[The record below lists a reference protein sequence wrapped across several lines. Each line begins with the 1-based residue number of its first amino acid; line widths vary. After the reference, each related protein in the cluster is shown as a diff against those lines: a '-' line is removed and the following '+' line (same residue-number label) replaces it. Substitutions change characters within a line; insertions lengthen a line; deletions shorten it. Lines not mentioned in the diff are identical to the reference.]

1 MKSTSDNQTKKRS
14 AGRTAVRVILIAL
27 AVVLGLALI
36 AFGIF
41 FIKLKHMSRNA
52 TSIVEK
58 PTLSPNAAQPAP
70 PPSLIPVENPE
81 DLDLTTDYDP
91 AIDPSDIDE
100 DPIFAVDPYD
110 KDVVNILLLG
120 NDARDQQDHGRSDTM
135 MLLSYNSRTHE
146 AKLVSFLRD
155 TWIYIPGR
163 DKWNRINTA
172 YRFGGIGLAIN
183 TINTN
188 FGLDIQYYV
197 RTDFE
202 SLVKATDLL
211 GGIDLYLTERE
222 TQFINKAASNS
233 VPLEERDGVQHLDGA
248 QTLIHSR
255 NRSIG
260 NGDWS
265 RTERQRNVMNAFLQ
279 RAMKEK
285 NIASLASLI
294 YSMFD
299 LVETNLQPSQM
310 ISLASDVVFGGG
322 VQLQSRPLP
331 FEGTWQ
337 YAKESGMAV
346 IHIDIDENRRLLH
359 EYIYG
364 R

>member
-1 MKSTSDNQTKKRS
+1 MKVKTDNQEKKQKPLR
-14 AGRTAVRVILIAL
+14 RVLKVCLIILAAILAL
-27 AVVLGLALI
+27 ALV
-36 AFGIF
+36 AFSIF
-41 FIKLKHMSRNA
+41 FFKLKHMSRNA
-52 TSIVEK
+52 TDIV
-58 PTLSPNAAQPAP
+58 AQPTVGPNPVETAA
-70 PPSLIPVENPE
+70 PPSLVPVEDPD

-91 AIDPSDIDE
+91 AIDPNEIGQ

-110 KDVVNILLLG
+110 EDVINILLLG
-120 NDARDQQDHGRSDTM
+120 NDARDDYDHGRSDTM

-172 YRFGGIGLAIN
+172 YRFGGVGLAIN

-188 FGLDIQYYV
+188 FGLDVQYYI

-202 SLVKATDLL
+202 SLVEVTDLL

-222 TQFINKAASNS
+222 TQFINKGAPDST
-233 VPLEERDGVQHLDGA
+233 PLEERDGMHHLDGA
-248 QTLIHSR
+248 QTLVHSR

-265 RTERQRNVMNAFLQ
+265 RTERQRNVMNAFLE
-279 RAMKEK
+279 RAMQEK
-285 NIASLASLI
+285 SIASLTSLI

-299 LVETNLQPSQM
+299 LVETNLKPAQM
-310 ISLASDVVFGGG
+310 ISLAADVVFGGG

-364 R
+364 G